1 MTKKTSFTILEQRQN
16 AHIKSYAIICAIMVL
31 TLGFFGYQ
39 KWSEYSGIKTVLA
52 KNVQLIDEL
61 RDEASDE
68 KALYESNKT
77 SFDSLKSEI
86 RDKLSEILPENDDYT
101 GLTRDLDAFEE
112 SLATKSNPFE
122 ISNIE
127 YQTVVEK
134 EFYSVL
140 PLRMSIRSSR
150 ENFQK
155 FLHLVETSGSF
166 TEKVRLMEVASIRLN
181 FENTTKNDGPEIINF
196 TVQINAYF
204 K

>member
-1 MTKKTSFTILEQRQN
+1 MAKKTSFTILEQRQK
-16 AHIKSYAIICAIMVL
+16 AHIKSYTVLCLVMVL
-31 TLGFFGYQ
+31 VLGFFGYK
-39 KWSEYSGIKTVLA
+39 KWNEYSAIKTVLA
-52 KNVQLIDEL
+52 KNVEMISEL

-68 KALYESNKT
+68 KALYESNKDT
-77 SFDSLKSEI
+77 FDNLKSEI
-86 RDKLSEILPENDDYT
+86 RDKLGEILPENDDYT

-112 SLATKSNPFE
+112 SLATKNNPFE

-127 YQTVVEK
+127 YQSVEER

-166 TEKVRLMEVASIRLN
+166 TEKVRLMEVSSIRLN
-181 FENTTKNDGPEIINF
+181 FENTVEDQGPEIINF

-204 K
+204 Q